1 MKNGRAPHL
10 SQKKSERRA
19 GGPPNSLAMDVMV
32 NLQKDMQRIKF
43 REGVWRMSPK
53 KLDIHREQIWSKAM
67 LEEFL
72 CYTFS
77 ALIDNFWAQN

>member
-43 REGVWRMSPK
+43 REGV
-53 KLDIHREQIWSKAM
+53 
-67 LEEFL
+67 
-72 CYTFS
+72 
-77 ALIDNFWAQN
+77 